1 MIQRLQSIFLFL
13 CGTSFFGLFGVPFAD
28 SSVAI
33 PHLFDD
39 NVYNIQDSPILLV
52 LCILG
57 GLISLGAIF
66 LYNNRP
72 LQIKM
77 TYLTTIVAILLPLVA
92 VLLVYNEGTA
102 TEKASEINDNFGIY
116 LPIISL
122 VFSILA
128 TRFIKKDESTVRSMD
143 RLR

>member
-1 MIQRLQSIFLFL
+1 MIQRLQSIFLL
-13 CGTSFFGLFGVPFAD
+13 LSGTSFFSLFAVPFAD
-28 SSVAI
+28 STVAI

-39 NVYNIQDSPILLV
+39 KVYNIQDSPILLV
-52 LCILG
+52 LSILG
-57 GLISLGAIF
+57 GLISIGAIF

-77 TYLTTIVAILLPLVA
+77 SYFTTIIAILLPLVA
-92 VLLVYNEGTA
+92 ILLVYNEGTA
-102 TEKASEINDNFGIY
+102 TEKANEIHDDFGIY

-122 VFSILA
+122 IFSILA
-128 TRFIKKDESTVRSMD
+128 TRFITKDENTVRSMD